1 MNFSSRSKENDTYET
16 EDFCLR
22 RRNNVNG
29 NRDRGIRRT
38 MLLAADC
45 IVCVFEGGEEEV
57 GRPAGEILGGS
68 LRYEEYGGVDI
79 GKGAC

>member
-1 MNFSSRSKENDTYET
+1 MSM
-16 EDFCLR
+16 
-22 RRNNVNG
+22 G
-29 NRDRGIRRT
+29 NRDTGIRRT

-68 LRYEEYGGVDI
+68 IRYEEYGGVDI
-79 GKGAC
+79 GKGVC